1 MGIPGRINRIY
12 HNIWDPVLAIIS
24 ISCTM
29 CVVKKP
35 DDPLNTDEGQDL
47 IMELNKSQKTSWM
60 PMIIVAAA
68 TFVSALDATF
78 MNVSMSQVVA
88 DLNTDVATIQK
99 MVTFYTLITASL
111 LLVSAKLQDIAGKR
125 KVFLLGMMVYAV
137 GDLTAA
143 VSPNATVLFI
153 GWSVLEGIGSAL
165 MSPAMI
171 SIVTETYSGTQRT
184 RALAI
189 VSTIAGVAVAV
200 GPLFGGVVTTMLSWR
215 YGFYFELI
223 IIAFVLAFSRKITD
237 FPGTAGLKDL
247 DITGCVLSVAGL
259 LLFMLGVLQLSD
271 KNTLLCVVLLAAGIA
286 FLLAFGIFEL
296 RRSKKGRMALFDVRL
311 LKDRNL
317 RNGTL
322 VRLTTA
328 LIMGGVM
335 FTSSVF
341 LLSVLKLTAFETGL
355 TLVPMTVGMMAASIV
370 APKLAVKIGHRYSM
384 IPGFAIGIAG
394 CLMLRNRFTPD
405 ITLTSLLPGMF
416 VLGFGLGLPMSLSI
430 DAPLLTI
437 PRQAQN
443 SCSGLVSTGQSL
455 GLSMGTSIIGTVMTL
470 GAVGGLRQAINTY
483 TPLEL
488 SEEAFRANAEMY
500 MQKMG
505 HVDPLSLT
513 VRDQAAYQKIINTV
527 CQDAM
532 GVVMMVILGL
542 MAAGAVLAF
551 TLKPKQAKT
560 EPAPKN

>member
-1 MGIPGRINRIY
+1 
-12 HNIWDPVLAIIS
+12 
-24 ISCTM
+24 
-29 CVVKKP
+29 
-35 DDPLNTDEGQDL
+35 
-47 IMELNKSQKTSWM
+47 MELNKSQKVSWI
-60 PMIIVAAA
+60 PMIVIAAA

-111 LLVSAKLQDIAGKR
+111 LLVSAKLQDIVGKR
-125 KVFLLGMMVYAV
+125 KLFLVGMMIYAI

-153 GWSVLEGIGSAL
+153 GWSLLEGIGSAL
-165 MSPAMI
+165 MGPAMI

-223 IIAFVLAFSRKITD
+223 IIVFVLAFCRKITN
-237 FPGTAGLKDL
+237 FPGTAKLKDL
-247 DITGCVLSVAGL
+247 DIMGCVLSVAGL

-271 KNTLLCVVLLAAGIA
+271 KNTLLCVILVAAGIA
-286 FLLAFGIFEL
+286 FLLAFEICGL
-296 RRSKKGRMALFDVRL
+296 RRSKTGRMALFDIRL
-311 LKDRNL
+311 LKDLNL

-322 VRLTTA
+322 VRFTTS

-335 FTSSVF
+335 FTVSVF

-355 TLVPMTVGMMAASIV
+355 TLVPMTVGMMAASLA
-370 APKLAVKIGHRYSM
+370 APRLAVKIGHRYSM
-384 IPGFAIGIAG
+384 ILGFAIGIAG
-394 CLMLRNRFTPD
+394 CLILRNRFTPD
-405 ITLTSLLPGMF
+405 ITLTSLLPGMLIF
-416 VLGFGLGLPMSLSI
+416 GIGLGLPMSLSI
-430 DAPLLTI
+430 DVPLLTV
-437 PRQAQN
+437 PRQALN

-483 TPLEL
+483 TPMEL

-505 HVDPLSLT
+505 HVDPLNMT
-513 VRDQAAYQKIINTV
+513 VRDQEAYQKIINSV
-527 CQDAM
+527 YQDAM
-532 GVVMMVILGL
+532 NMVMVVLLGL

-560 EPAPKN
+560 ETAPKN

>member
-1 MGIPGRINRIY
+1 MG
-12 HNIWDPVLAIIS
+12 
-24 ISCTM
+24 
-29 CVVKKP
+29 
-35 DDPLNTDEGQDL
+35 
-47 IMELNKSQKTSWM
+47 LNKPQKVSWM
-60 PMIIVAAA
+60 PMIVVAAA
-68 TFVSALDATF
+68 AFVSALDATF

-125 KVFLLGMMVYAV
+125 KLFLLGMIVYAA

-171 SIVTETYSGTQRT
+171 SIVAETYSGTQRT

-215 YGFYFELI
+215 YGFYIELI
-223 IIAFVLAFSRKITD
+223 IIAFVLAFCRKITD
-237 FPGTAGLKDL
+237 FPGTAKLKDL
-247 DITGCVLSVAGL
+247 DIIGCVLSVAGL

-271 KNTLLCVVLLAAGIA
+271 KNTLLCVALMAAGIA
-286 FLLAFGIFEL
+286 FLLAFCIFEL
-296 RRSKKGRMALFDVRL
+296 RRSKAGRMPLFDIRL
-311 LKDRNL
+311 LKDINL

-322 VRLTTA
+322 VRLTTS
-328 LIMGGVM
+328 LIMGGAM
-335 FTSSVF
+335 FTVSVF
-341 LLSVLKLTAFETGL
+341 LLSVLKMTAFETGL
-355 TLVPMTVGMMAASIV
+355 TLVPMTMGMMAASIV
-370 APKLAVKIGHRYSM
+370 APKLAAKIGHRYSM

-394 CLMLRNRFTPD
+394 CLILRNRFTPD
-405 ITLTSLLPGMF
+405 ITITSLLPGMF
-416 VLGFGLGLPMSLSI
+416 VFGFGLGLPMSLSI

-488 SEEAFRANAEMY
+488 SGEAFRANAEMY

-505 HVDPLSLT
+505 HVDPLTLT
-513 VRDQAAYQKIINTV
+513 VRDQEAYQKIINTIY
-527 CQDAM
+527 QDAM
-532 GVVMMVILGL
+532 SVVMLVLLGL
-542 MAAGAVLAF
+542 MAAGAALAF
-551 TLKPKQAKT
+551 TIKQKKAKT
-560 EPAPKN
+560 EPTPKN